1 MTVVGLGAIGQ
12 AVADGLDGGRF
23 ASHLIERLEDP
34 YRLLL

>member
-1 MTVVGLGAIGQ
+1 VSFDHR
-12 AVADGLDGGRF
+12 VADGLDGGRF